1 MVFIDT
7 SIWIG
12 YFSKGYYE
20 KLDYLIENDLVVIND
35 IIIAELVPFLHN
47 AKAYELKDAILSL
60 PKNKLD
66 IDWDKLIDMQKI
78 NLANGINKVGIP
90 DLIIIQNVIQNNQM
104 LWTNDKHFYLM
115 QEFMGLKL
123 FDPYTLIP

>member
-1 MVFIDT
+1 
-7 SIWIG
+7 
-12 YFSKGYYE
+12 
-20 KLDYLIENDLVVIND
+20 
-35 IIIAELVPFLHN
+35 
-47 AKAYELKDAILSL
+47 
-60 PKNKLD
+60 
-66 IDWDKLIDMQKI
+66 MQKI

-123 FDPYTLIP
+123 FDPYTLNVTQFYNERIR

>member
-1 MVFIDT
+1 
-7 SIWIG
+7 
-12 YFSKGYYE
+12 
-20 KLDYLIENDLVVIND
+20 LDLLIKNDLVVVND

-47 AKAYELKDAILSL
+47 AKAHELIDAILSL

-66 IDWDKLIDMQKI
+66 IQWDRLIDTQKI

-90 DLIIIQNVIQNNQM
+90 DLIILQNVVQNNQT

-115 QEFMGLKL
+115 QEFTGLKL
-123 FDPYTLIP
+123 FDQTL